1 VFTTSSFKGKIMN
14 IFEQASRQK
23 IRFSSNKGDLTTE
36 QLWDLPLTSKTQF
49 DLDTIAK
56 TVHASLALVSTT
68 SFVTQVSD
76 PAKSRLELAM
86 ELVKH
91 VIAVR
96 VAENQAANDR
106 AKARAERDRLI
117 NVLADKQDQAL
128 REMSADEIKARLAD
142 LEKAL

>member
-1 VFTTSSFKGKIMN
+1 MN

-56 TVHASLALVSTT
+56 TVHASLALVSTA

-128 REMSADEIKARLAD
+128 REMSADEIKARVAD

>member
-1 VFTTSSFKGKIMN
+1 MN

>member
-1 VFTTSSFKGKIMN
+1 MN

-49 DLDTIAK
+49 DLDTVAK